1 MKQYKRNSMKR
12 KFITIVFMALSFCV
26 SVSAQ
31 IFYKVEGNGL
41 KSSSYIFGTH
51 HLAPLSIIDEIPG
64 CREAYEASEQVVG
77 EIDMT
82 LDQMELATKMQPYM
96 LAPSDSTLSKV
107 IAPEDFK
114 RINEE
119 FKKWAPMPGMEL
131 QMLDMM
137 KPMVV
142 TAMVSVQM
150 IKDKLPG
157 FNPTEQLDTYFQL
170 QGKATGKKIKG
181 LETPEF
187 QAQVLYNSEPIAK
200 QAKALVELLDSPEEN
215 VEKSQALNKAYLAQ
229 DINTLFELSEKENDD
244 SSAFMEL
251 LINKRNADWIAK
263 LPAIMQE
270 APSFIAVGALHLP
283 GENGVIEGLRKAG
296 YKVTPISK

>member
-1 MKQYKRNSMKR
+1 MKR
-12 KFITIVFMALSFCV
+12 KITAIASLALLFCV
-26 SVSAQ
+26 SATAQ

-41 KSSSYIFGTH
+41 KTPSYIFGTH
-51 HLAPLSIIDEIPG
+51 HLAPLSVIDEVPG
-64 CREAYEASEQVVG
+64 CRDAFKSAEQVVG

-82 LDQMELATKMQPYM
+82 VDQMELAMKMQPYM

-107 IAPEDFK
+107 ISEEDFK

-142 TAMVSVQM
+142 TAMVSVEM
-150 IKDKLPG
+150 VKKELPG
-157 FNPTEQLDTYFQL
+157 FNPTEQLDTYFQG
-170 QGKATGKKIKG
+170 QGKATGKSVKG

-187 QAQVLYNSEPIAK
+187 QAGVLYGTEPISN
-200 QAKALVELLDSPEEN
+200 QAKALIELLDKPEEN
-215 VEKSQALNKAYLAQ
+215 IAKSKELNEAYLAQ
-229 DINTLFELSEKENDD
+229 DIDALYALSKEENGE
-244 SSAFMEL
+244 SSEFMEL
-251 LINKRNADWIAK
+251 LINKRNADWINK

-270 APSFIAVGALHLP
+270 APAFVAVGALHLP

-296 YKVTPISK
+296 YKVTPIKK

>member
-1 MKQYKRNSMKR
+1 MKMKISVIVSM
-12 KFITIVFMALSFCV
+12 FLILCASA
-26 SVSAQ
+26 SAQ

-41 KSSSYIFGTH
+41 KTPSYIFGTH
-51 HLAPLSIIDEIPG
+51 HLAPLSVIDSVPG
-64 CREAYEASEQVVG
+64 CRDAYKAAGQVVG

-82 LDQMELATKMQPYM
+82 LDQMELAMKMQPYM

-131 QMLDMM
+131 TMLDMM

-142 TAMVSVQM
+142 TSMVSVEM
-150 IKDKLPG
+150 VKKKLPG
-157 FNPTEQLDTYFQL
+157 FNPNEQLDTYFQL

-187 QAQVLYNSEPIAK
+187 QAEVLYGTDPISK
-200 QAKALVELLDSPEEN
+200 QAESLVEILDNPDDG
-215 VEKSQALNKAYLAQ
+215 VEKSKKLNEAYLAQ
-229 DINTLFELSEKENDD
+229 DLEALYELAKSENED
-244 SSAFMEL
+244 STAFIDI
-251 LINKRNADWIAK
+251 LINKRNDDWIAK
-263 LPAIMQE
+263 LPALMKE
-270 APSFIAVGALHLP
+270 APTFVAVGALHLP
-283 GENGVIEGLRKAG
+283 GENGVIAGLRKAG
-296 YKVTPISK
+296 YKVTAIKK

>member
-1 MKQYKRNSMKR
+1 MKMKISVIVSM
-12 KFITIVFMALSFCV
+12 FLMLCASA
-26 SVSAQ
+26 SAQ

-41 KSSSYIFGTH
+41 KTPSYIFGTH
-51 HLAPLSIIDEIPG
+51 HLAPLSVIDSVPG
-64 CREAYEASEQVVG
+64 CRDAYKAAEQVVG

-82 LDQMELATKMQPYM
+82 LDQMELAMKMQPYM

-131 QMLDMM
+131 TMLDMM

-142 TAMVSVQM
+142 TSMISVEMV
-150 IKDKLPG
+150 KKKLPG
-157 FNPTEQLDTYFQL
+157 FNPNEQLDTYFQL
-170 QGKATGKKIKG
+170 HGKATGKKIKG

-187 QAQVLYNSEPIAK
+187 QAEVLYGTDPISK
-200 QAKALVELLDSPEEN
+200 QAESLVEILDNPDDG
-215 VEKSQALNKAYLAQ
+215 VEKSKKLNEAYLAQ
-229 DINTLFELSEKENDD
+229 DLEALYELAKSENED
-244 SSAFMEL
+244 STAFIDI
-251 LINKRNADWIAK
+251 LINKRNADWIVK

-270 APSFIAVGALHLP
+270 APAFVAVGALHLP
-283 GENGVIEGLRKAG
+283 GENGVIAGLRKAG
-296 YKVTPISK
+296 YKVTAIKK

>member
-1 MKQYKRNSMKR
+1 MKKK
-12 KFITIVFMALSFCV
+12 ITALLSLALMLF
-26 SVSAQ
+26 SSAHAQ

-41 KSSSYIFGTH
+41 KANSYIFGTH
-51 HLAPLSIIDEIPG
+51 HLAPLSIIDEVPG
-64 CREAYEASEQVVG
+64 CREAYNAAEQVIG

-82 LDQMELATKMQPYM
+82 VEQMELVMKMQPYM
-96 LAPSDSTLSKV
+96 IAPADSTLSKV

-131 QMLDMM
+131 QMLDGM

-142 TAMVSVQM
+142 TSMVSVEM
-150 IKDKLPG
+150 VKHKLPG

-170 QGKATGKKIKG
+170 QGKASGKKVKG

-187 QAQVLYNSEPIAK
+187 QAEVLYGTDPISK
-200 QAKALVELLDSPEEN
+200 QAESLIEILDNPEEGIEN
-215 VEKSQALNKAYLAQ
+215 SKKLNDAYLAQ
-229 DINTLFELSEKENDD
+229 DIDALFELAQNENKDSEG
-244 SSAFMEL
+244 FMEG
-251 LINKRNADWIAK
+251 LINRRNADWVSK

-270 APSFIAVGALHLP
+270 GSAFIAVGALHLP
-283 GENGVIEGLRKAG
+283 GDNGVIEGLRKAG
-296 YKVTPISK
+296 YKVTPIKK